1 MRTES
6 ALQEMNKA
14 VDILREEIT
23 AEANVDITKLNKAD
37 TTDSDKAYPSAI
49 DIDSIPVTKILLLH
63 YPPFNESN
71 APSGF
76 TDLIEQYK
84 VDTCIFGHL
93 HDQISFKRIP
103 KEFGSAKLELVSAD
117 YLDFRLKEIM

>member
-6 ALQEMNKA
+6 ALQEMDVA
-14 VDILREEIT
+14 VKTLIEEIT
-23 AEANVDITKLNKAD
+23 AETKEDTTSSETSEPLTIDIHTIPTTKL
-37 TTDSDKAYPSAI
+37 
-49 DIDSIPVTKILLLH
+49 LLLH

-76 TDLIEQYK
+76 TDLMEQYK

-103 KEFGSAKLELVSAD
+103 KEFGSTKLELVSAD